1 MLQILY
7 EDPYI
12 IVPVKPAGME
22 AQSSH
27 SFEPDMV
34 SELRKHI
41 NKLSTKPSTGSAEP
55 YVGVIHRLDK
65 PVGGVMVYA
74 KTQKAAAALS
84 KQVQEGI
91 LRKTYCAILC
101 GKPVDSVGKYIDFLK
116 KDGKN
121 NYSQIVDKSVD
132 ESKLA
137 ELSYK
142 ILETKV
148 VEGQELSLAEI
159 QLHTGRH
166 HQIRVQFAGHGT
178 PLLGDAKYG
187 KPQQNRPFPSNSLA
201 LWAMKLTFF
210 HPETGKPMTFS
221 AKPKGRGFKEFLAI
235 LGKDFLGE

>member
-7 EDPYI
+7 EDPHI
-12 IVPVKPAGME
+12 IVPVKPVGME

-27 SFEPDMV
+27 SFAPDMV

-41 NKLSTKPSTGSAEP
+41 NKLSTTSSTGRAEP

-84 KQVQEGI
+84 KQVREGN
-91 LRKTYCAILC
+91 LKKTYCAILC
-101 GKPVDSVGKYIDFLK
+101 GKPVDSVGKYTDFLR

-132 ESKLA
+132 ESKRA

-142 ILETKV
+142 ILETRIV
-148 VEGQELSLAEI
+148 DGQELSLAEI

-178 PLLGDAKYG
+178 PLLGDTKYG
-187 KPQQNRPFPSNSLA
+187 KNRQNKTFQSNSLA
-201 LWAMKLTFF
+201 LWSMELTFF
-210 HPETGKPMTFS
+210 HPETGEAVTFS
-221 AKPKGRGFKEFLAI
+221 AKPSELLRIFYH
-235 LGKDFLGE
+235 

>member
-1 MLQILY
+1 MLRILY

-12 IVPVKPAGME
+12 VVPVKPAGME

-41 NKLSTKPSTGSAEP
+41 NKLSTTSSTGAAEP

-84 KQVQEGI
+84 KQVQQGA
-91 LRKTYCAILC
+91 LKKTYCAILC
-101 GKPVDSVGKYIDFLK
+101 GKPVDSVGKYMDFLK

-142 ILETKV
+142 ILETKEV
-148 VEGQELSLAEI
+148 DGQELSLAEI

-187 KPQQNRPFPSNSLA
+187 NPQKNRPFRSDSLA

-210 HPETGKPMTFS
+210 HPETGKAMTFS
-221 AKPKGRGFKEFLAI
+221 VKPEGRDFKKFLAI
-235 LGKDFLGE
+235 

>member
-1 MLQILY
+1 M
-7 EDPYI
+7 
-12 IVPVKPAGME
+12 
-22 AQSSH
+22 
-27 SFEPDMV
+27 
-34 SELRKHI
+34 
-41 NKLSTKPSTGSAEP
+41 
-55 YVGVIHRLDK
+55 
-65 PVGGVMVYA
+65 
-74 KTQKAAAALS
+74 
-84 KQVQEGI
+84 
-91 LRKTYCAILC
+91 
-101 GKPVDSVGKYIDFLK
+101 DSVGKYMDFLK

-148 VEGQELSLAEI
+148 VDGQELSLAEI

-187 KPQQNRPFPSNSLA
+187 NPQKNRPFRSDSLA

-210 HPETGKPMTFS
+210 HPETGKAMTFS
-221 AKPKGRGFKEFLAI
+221 AKPEGRDFKKFLAI
-235 LGKDFLGE
+235 